1 MKIDS
6 SRDVIRALK
15 RLLATFSSIWD
26 VRYWPK
32 RTSRWHRGMSAF
44 GAEADVTYAG
54 KLTMILRKRAD
65 TVAATRD
72 EAALRELAA
81 ASHQVPACAAL

>member
-6 SRDVIRALK
+6 SRDGIRGPK

-44 GAEADVTYAG
+44 GAKADVTYAA
-54 KLTMILRKRAD
+54 KLTRKRAD
-65 TVAATRD
+65 TVAVTRD